1 MTEGTLGRVL
11 AGILPREMEALGL
24 KNYLERT
31 P

>member
-1 MTEGTLGRVL
+1 MHPISVAKL